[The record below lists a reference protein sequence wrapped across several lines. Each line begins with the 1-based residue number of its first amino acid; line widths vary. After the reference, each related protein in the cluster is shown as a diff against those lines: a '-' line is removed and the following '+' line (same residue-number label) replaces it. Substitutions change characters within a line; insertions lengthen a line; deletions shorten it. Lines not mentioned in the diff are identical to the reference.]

1 MTEMRLEFPQLD
13 KLDKLETTLK
23 ALQQRVDEIAKWVQP
38 DSFVKTAP
46 VASVQTAA
54 PTAPL
59 PPAAAPA
66 QASVPGAAAPATPT
80 MPPVS
85 APIVTP
91 TMPPVSAPVAAA
103 PSYTLDQ
110 VGKAG
115 ADLIAAHPDK
125 MQALMTLLQQFGVPA
140 VQALKPDQIGAF
152 ATALRGL
159 GAAL

>member
-13 KLDKLETTLK
+13 KLETMLK

-38 DSFVKTAP
+38 NSFVKTAP
-46 VASVQTAA
+46 ATVPVQTTA

-59 PPAAAPA
+59 PPAVAPA
-66 QASVPGAAAPATPT
+66 QASVPGTAAPATST

-85 APIVTP
+85 API
-91 TMPPVSAPVAAA
+91 AAA

-115 ADLIAAHPDK
+115 ADLIVEHPEK
-125 MQALMTLLQQFGVPA
+125 MQALTTLLQQFGVA
-140 VQALKPDQIGAF
+140 SVQALKPDQLGAF

-159 GAAL
+159 GAKL

>member
-13 KLDKLETTLK
+13 KLETMLK

-46 VASVQTAA
+46 AASVQSAA
-54 PTAPL
+54 PTAPH
-59 PPAAAPA
+59 PPAVTPA
-66 QASVPGAAAPATPT
+66 QASVPGTTAPT

-85 APIVTP
+85 APIATP

-115 ADLIAAHPDK
+115 ADLIAAHPEK
-125 MQALMTLLQQFGVPA
+125 MQALRTLLQQFGVPA

-159 GAAL
+159 GAKL

>member
-13 KLDKLETTLK
+13 KLETMLK

-46 VASVQTAA
+46 AAVPVQTTA
-54 PTAPL
+54 PTTPH
-59 PPAAAPA
+59 PPAVTPA
-66 QASVPGAAAPATPT
+66 QASVPVAAPT

-85 APIVTP
+85 APIATP

-115 ADLIAAHPDK
+115 ADLIAGHPEK
-125 MQALMTLLQQFGVPA
+125 MQALRTLLQQFGVPA

>member
-13 KLDKLETTLK
+13 KLETMLK

-46 VASVQTAA
+46 AASVQSAA

-59 PPAAAPA
+59 PPTAAPA
-66 QASVPGAAAPATPT
+66 QASAPVAA
-80 MPPVS
+80 
-85 APIVTP
+85 P
-91 TMPPVSAPVAAA
+91 TMPPVSAPVAAPTMPPVSA
-103 PSYTLDQ
+103 PIAMAPNYTLDQ

-115 ADLIAAHPDK
+115 ADLIAGHPDK

-159 GAAL
+159 GAKL